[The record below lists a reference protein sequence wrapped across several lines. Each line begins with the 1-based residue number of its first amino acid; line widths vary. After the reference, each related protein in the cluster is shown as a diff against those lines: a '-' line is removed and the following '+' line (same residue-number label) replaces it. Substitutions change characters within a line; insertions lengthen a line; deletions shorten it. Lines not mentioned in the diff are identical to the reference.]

1 MTINTLIVLSFVRK
15 IRVNYTAQS
24 MARGLYT
31 EKLFTYGT
39 LQTEEVQLETFG
51 RLLEGHADALPQYT
65 LKTIE
70 IQDQEF
76 VAKSGTAIHRNL
88 EFTGAASDYVE
99 GTVYSVTQQELEQAD
114 AYEPE
119 GYKRLMVE
127 LKSGAKAW
135 VYVNQS

>member
-1 MTINTLIVLSFVRK
+1 MER
-15 IRVNYTAQS
+15 R
-24 MARGLYT
+24 LYT
-31 EKLFTYGT
+31 ENLFTYGT

-51 RLLEGHADALPQYT
+51 RRLEGHADALPQYT

-70 IQDQEF
+70 IKDQDF

-88 EFTGAASDYVE
+88 QFTGVASDFVE
-99 GTVYSVTQQELEQAD
+99 GTVYSVTREELEQAD

-119 GYKRLMVE
+119 GYKRLLVE
-127 LKSGAKAW
+127 LKSGGKAW

>member
-1 MTINTLIVLSFVRK
+1 MER
-15 IRVNYTAQS
+15 R
-24 MARGLYT
+24 LYT
-31 EKLFTYGT
+31 ENLFTYGT

-51 RLLEGHADALPQYT
+51 RRLEGHADALPQYT

-70 IQDQEF
+70 IRDQEF

-88 EFTGAASDYVE
+88 QFTGVASDFVE
-99 GTVYSVTQQELEQAD
+99 GTVYSVTREELEQAD

-119 GYKRLMVE
+119 GYKRLLVE
-127 LKSGAKAW
+127 LKSGTKAW